1 MKTAFG
7 PCRVALGVVYAF
19 VVGNAYGATL
29 APPNGAEQ
37 VCVDTHLAVTFDQ
50 APQVGSA
57 GTIRVLGADGTEVD
71 RIDLA
76 DPASGRK
83 AIGGAVSDNGTLHLF
98 NYHPVIVT
106 GTTAAIYLHRQLAY
120 GQTYSVNIGLR

>member
-50 APQVGSA
+50 APQVGSV
-57 GTIRVLGADGTEVD
+57 GTIRVCVRMEPRST
-71 RIDLA
+71 
-76 DPASGRK
+76 ASISPIPRRR
-83 AIGGAVSDNGTLHLF
+83 ASPSAAPSR
-98 NYHPVIVT
+98 
-106 GTTAAIYLHRQLAY
+106 TTARSISS
-120 GQTYSVNIGLR
+120 TTTPSS

>member
-57 GTIRVLGADGTEVD
+57 GTIRVLFPFPVTRTTRSSKLKFSNRAFASSET
-71 RIDLA
+71 RSPLA
-76 DPASGRK
+76 
-83 AIGGAVSDNGTLHLF
+83 
-98 NYHPVIVT
+98 
-106 GTTAAIYLHRQLAY
+106 
-120 GQTYSVNIGLR
+120 

>member
-37 VCVDTHLAVTFDQ
+37 VCVDTHLSVT
-50 APQVGSA
+50 SN
-57 GTIRVLGADGTEVD
+57 RL
-71 RIDLA
+71 
-76 DPASGRK
+76 
-83 AIGGAVSDNGTLHLF
+83 N
-98 NYHPVIVT
+98 
-106 GTTAAIYLHRQLAY
+106 
-120 GQTYSVNIGLR
+120 QTMHIQ